1 MNKKV
6 ISKILFVIFIIMLVL
21 NNFSGVYAGIRT
33 DDVTRGNEDR
43 IEILLKVI
51 IVLITIILIMGVCII
66 KFIYDRYRLV
76 IRFEKREDTPKKEV
90 SNAETN
96 ADSEGQVDEN
106 VHVELNMT
114 KLFAIMLIIVGV
126 IIVASFM

>member
-6 ISKILFVIFIIMLVL
+6 ISKILFVICITMFVL
-21 NNFSGVYAGIRT
+21 GSFSGVHANVKHEIAG
-33 DDVTRGNEDR
+33 GNEDH
-43 IEILLKVI
+43 IETLLKVI

-76 IRFEKREDTPKKEV
+76 IRFEKREDTSKKEV
-90 SNAETN
+90 SNGEEN
-96 ADSEGQVDEN
+96 GGSEEQEDEN